1 MFFLVFFSPGWTNWW
16 KNDDDRS
23 LPKINLDVLSGR
35 KYYTY
40 LGKKRVSW
48 CLYQL
53 TVGGLR
59 LGKSSLRLQLTYN
72 VPLSPP
78 TRNPSTLT
86 CRTFF
91 YSVFSRSFSCFLEI
105 CICCVM
111 NDEVEADQ
119 RKSECSYTKLHLQT
133 IGYQT
138 IQQNFF
144 SLLHSHVFYDKVAKI
159 LAKDSYCVKLAE
171 KDFTS

>member
-1 MFFLVFFSPGWTNWW
+1 MFFSVFFSPGWTNWW

-23 LPKINLDVLSGR
+23 LLKINLDVLSGR
-35 KYYTY
+35 KHYTY
-40 LGKKRVSW
+40 LGKKRVFW

-59 LGKSSLRLQLTYN
+59 SGKSSLLLQLTYN

-78 TRNPSTLT
+78 TRNPSTRT
-86 CRTFF
+86 CRPFF
-91 YSVFSRSFSCFLEI
+91 YSVFFRSFSCFLEI

-111 NDEVEADQ
+111 SDEVEADQ